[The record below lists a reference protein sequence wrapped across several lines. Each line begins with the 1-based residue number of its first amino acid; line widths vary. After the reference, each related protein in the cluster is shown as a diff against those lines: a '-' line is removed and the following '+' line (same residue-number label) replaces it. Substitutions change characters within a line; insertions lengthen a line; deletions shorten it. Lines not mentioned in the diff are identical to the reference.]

1 MNELKWISCKAAFL
15 PLAYDVQ
22 RRLQLLQKSKA
33 HVRRRGF
40 SEHCRIIASVEP
52 DMLLKAIAL
61 KGEKADL
68 REVMRDPAVD
78 AKLKQALGDV
88 MITTSDIIGMEGHR
102 SQIRHRGHAAGWH
115 YGNATLFVT
124 PNLADT
130 RASLLLQ
137 LHGKQYQLSVNL
149 DDEMPALET
158 GNEMRRI
165 LASDPV
171 AQAKFFNLMMQLFF
185 THLLGISEP
194 LQREFL
200 PTFGTQYHED
210 GFASTTFCGCFGD
223 VGYVMGPIETQ
234 GGVFL
239 FLFSLDATVL
249 ISMFAGFNLWLVF
262 LFLCCV
268 DQTC

>member
-1 MNELKWISCKAAFL
+1 M
-15 PLAYDVQ
+15 Q
-22 RRLQLLQKSKA
+22 
-33 HVRRRGF
+33 RRGF
-40 SEHCRIIASVEP
+40 SEHCRIIAGVEP
-52 DMLLKAIAL
+52 EMLLKAIAL

-88 MITTSDIIGMEGHR
+88 MITASDIIGMEGHR

-124 PNLADT
+124 PNLTDT

-137 LHGKQYQLSVNL
+137 LHGKQYQLRVNL
-149 DDEMPALET
+149 DDEMPELET
-158 GNEMRRI
+158 ANEMRRI

-185 THLLGISEP
+185 TQILGISEP

-210 GFASTTFCGCFGD
+210 GFASTTFGGCFGD

-234 GGVFL
+234 GEVFL
-239 FLFSLDATVL
+239 LLFSLDSVVL
-249 ISMFAGFNLWLVF
+249 
-262 LFLCCV
+262 
-268 DQTC
+268 T

>member
-1 MNELKWISCKAAFL
+1 MWFCKAAFL
-15 PLAYDVQ
+15 PLANDVQ

-33 HVRRRGF
+33 HVQRRGF
-40 SEHCRIIASVEP
+40 SEHCRIIAGVEP
-52 DMLLKAIAL
+52 EMLLKVIAL
-61 KGEKADL
+61 QGEKADL

-137 LHGKQYQLSVNL
+137 LHGKQYQLSANL
-149 DDEMPALET
+149 DDEMPELET
-158 GNEMRRI
+158 ANEMRRI
-165 LASDPV
+165 LASDPA

-185 THLLGISEP
+185 TQILGILEP
-194 LQREFL
+194 LQSEFPHL
-200 PTFGTQYHED
+200 ARSIRKMG
-210 GFASTTFCGCFGD
+210 GFD
-223 VGYVMGPIETQ
+223 D
-234 GGVFL
+234 L
-239 FLFSLDATVL
+239 WW
-249 ISMFAGFNLWLVF
+249 MFR
-262 LFLCCV
+262 
-268 DQTC
+268 